1 MIEITV
7 GLKHNLVKICKSPL
21 YILAQKNCI
30 IFFFKFTNLV
40 NSPKHLNST
49 V

>member
-21 YILAQKNCI
+21 YILAQTNCI
-30 IFFFKFTNLV
+30 IFFLIYKPGEQ
-40 NSPKHLNST
+40 S
-49 V
+49 